1 MSSRPSPVQVYCDLA
16 NRTKSRTRARSVR
29 ETLPDMPVQKKK
41 KTAYAE
47 AYDSQDHRDTTFR
60 QGRYIVEKSNAVH
73 GQFLIHVAEVSYLS
87 KK

>member
-1 MSSRPSPVQVYCDLA
+1 M
-16 NRTKSRTRARSVR
+16 TKQTELKVELEKGNFARHARS
-29 ETLPDMPVQKKK
+29 EKKKK

-47 AYDSQDHRDTTFR
+47 AYDSQDHLDTTFR